1 MIEMDA
7 AVHCVSIDGESL
19 TLEQFL
25 AVARDMAKVKLH
37 ISGKEKLLRSRRVV
51 EEIISRGDVAY
62 GVTTGFGKFSEVTIS
77 TEDCNTLQQ
86 NIIMSHSCGVGQPLP
101 QEVVRG
107 MMLLRANSLAKG
119 YSGVRL
125 DVVELLLNML
135 NRGFTRWFLVRDQ

>member
-1 MIEMDA
+1 
-7 AVHCVSIDGESL
+7 
-19 TLEQFL
+19 
-25 AVARDMAKVKLH
+25 
-37 ISGKEKLLRSRRVV
+37 V

-77 TEDCNTLQQ
+77 TEDCILCSR
-86 NIIMSHSCGVGQPLP
+86 ILYEPFLWVGQPLP

-135 NRGFTRWFLVRDQ
+135 NRGIHPVVPCKGSVVPAVI